1 MVAGRVVLFRLEE
14 SPKFLLNHN
23 RHQEAAVV
31 LCRIF
36 KINHKEP
43 QSDNFEENIEALTT
57 RFQQP
62 DTGIYSGEE
71 SSSSESDFSDT
82 GMSST
87 EFGNMRRIPT
97 SDPDAPSLSRHRR
110 QTSNQAG
117 GSVSSRAGSRP
128 MCFGLNQ
135 RRWRHKWHTAM
146 KRLEPLLAP
155 KYRLSTILIWVIWA
169 LVAFAYTAFNV
180 FYPKFLQEH
189 GQAGHQS
196 LKQVYQDMIIYSCAG
211 VPGSVVSRSDI
222 LDDGDSE

>member
-1 MVAGRVVLFRLEE
+1 M
-14 SPKFLLNHN
+14 
-23 RHQEAAVV
+23 V

-36 KINHKEP
+36 EINHKEP

-71 SSSSESDFSDT
+71 SSSSESESSDT
-82 GMSST
+82 GISQT

-97 SDPDAPSLSRHRR
+97 SDPDFPSSSRHRR

-117 GSVSSRAGSRP
+117 VSISSGAASRS
-128 MCFGLNQ
+128 MCFGRHQ

-146 KRLEPLLAP
+146 RRLEPLLAP
-155 KYRLSTILIWVIWA
+155 KYRLSTILIWIIWA

-189 GQAGHQS
+189 GQAGNES
-196 LKQVYQDMIIYSCAG
+196 LKQVYQDMVVYSLAG
-211 VPGSVVSRSDI
+211 VPGSVVSRCDI
-222 LDDGDSE
+222 LVDGDTVL